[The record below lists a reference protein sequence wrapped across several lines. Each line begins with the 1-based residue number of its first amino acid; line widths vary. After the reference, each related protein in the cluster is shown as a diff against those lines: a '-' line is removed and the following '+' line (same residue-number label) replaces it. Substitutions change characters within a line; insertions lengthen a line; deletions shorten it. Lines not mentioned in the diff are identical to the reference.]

1 MRLTLSWKDKL
12 SKGGNEMSRGKNFN
26 HKKKG
31 HEPTIGAKPAEKKV
45 FEKVEYAIEPVATA
59 EDAPVTNKAEKDRS

>member
-1 MRLTLSWKDKL
+1 MIKAKTWKAKL
-12 SKGGNEMSRGKNFN
+12 NKGGMEMSRGKHFN

-31 HEPTIGAKPAEKKV
+31 HEPTVGAKPTEKKV

-59 EDAPVTNKAEKDRS
+59 EDLPVSNKAEKDR

>member
-1 MRLTLSWKDKL
+1 
-12 SKGGNEMSRGKNFN
+12 MSRGKSFN

-59 EDAPVTNKAEKDRS
+59 EDPPVSNKAEKDRS